1 VAAGKPCSWPQPAGA
16 LPACAPRLQAEK
28 RLSELVVGG
37 SLTAR
42 IDRPAGIVRFA
53 KRR

>member
-1 VAAGKPCSWPQPAGA
+1 MQ
-16 LPACAPRLQAEK
+16 RLAQLLDLTPDEAEK